1 MASLARVKLSSI
13 LVLLLLLGQ
22 CAPVSAQE
30 IGIEYGGMRAGYD
43 DALERPTGLSGYIDL
58 PLSERVAIR
67 FSAAHYTESRTIT
80 RSPCM
85 GLVPPGSDCASE
97 PFDGNSSLTNY
108 SAGLAVRPSS
118 PGASLQLELYALGM
132 ASDVDATFT
141 AQNGDEQLQPVTPD
155 GLSLGIALGEESATR
170 LPGFLQYRADLGC
183 RCRGSAPVALMH
195 GFRFASPVSCPSWLS
210 EHAWDSP
217 GFASERSPNLHD
229 TSLLYIMSTLV
240 DP

>member
-108 SAGLAVRPSS
+108 SAGLAVRPLS
-118 PGASLQLELYALGM
+118 PGASLQPELYALGM

-155 GLSLGIALGEESATR
+155 GLSLGIALGGSINYEITR
-170 LPGFLQYRADLGC
+170 FLAISSRFGVQVPGFSTCGADAWFPFCEPRVLPQLAFGARLG
-183 RCRGSAPVALMH
+183 
-195 GFRFASPVSCPSWLS
+195 LS
-210 EHAWDSP
+210 
-217 GFASERSPNLHD
+217 RLRQ
-229 TSLLYIMSTLV
+229 
-240 DP
+240 

>member
-108 SAGLAVRPSS
+108 SAGLASDHHRLAPRCSRNCTLWAWPPTWTLPSRRKT
-118 PGASLQLELYALGM
+118 
-132 ASDVDATFT
+132 ATSNFS
-141 AQNGDEQLQPVTPD
+141 Q
-155 GLSLGIALGEESATR
+155 
-170 LPGFLQYRADLGC
+170 
-183 RCRGSAPVALMH
+183 
-195 GFRFASPVSCPSWLS
+195 
-210 EHAWDSP
+210 
-217 GFASERSPNLHD
+217 
-229 TSLLYIMSTLV
+229 
-240 DP
+240 